1 MTNQQQAYKI
11 FKSIKWPIT
20 DKPIKFLKHQMTNQ
34 QQAYKIL
41 KVLNDQSVTSLQNV
55 KSIEEHCGFMV

>member
-1 MTNQQQAYKI
+1 
-11 FKSIKWPIT
+11 
-20 DKPIKFLKHQMTNQ
+20 MTNQ